1 MLLVFLPF
9 GLAWHSELTNA
20 LLGDENA
27 KRARAAQAEGAE
39 HWEEVGVGIG
49 PEGQPYAM
57 GIARGKAYEHI
68 QPGLFLVASAN
79 VKGGIFAES
88 VNLVIHH
95 DANGSLALMVVGQVW
110 WLRKALLKLAVSR
123 VLPIEY
129 GTVACLSVLGSV
141 ILFQEGVYVP
151 DNFGWGIA
159 SGIALIMLG
168 CGQVGSRYSPWPACC
183 GLFPAAK
190 RTLKMPA
197 EVVLQNAAPRQVSR
211 VVDDEDQV
219 VVSVEQV

>member
-88 VNLVIHH
+88 VNLIIHH
-95 DANGSLALMVVGQVW
+95 DTNGSLALMVVLAQVAH
-110 WLRKALLKLAVSR
+110 RQHPR
-123 VLPIEY
+123 E
-129 GTVACLSVLGSV
+129 
-141 ILFQEGVYVP
+141 
-151 DNFGWGIA
+151 D
-159 SGIALIMLG
+159 
-168 CGQVGSRYSPWPACC
+168 
-183 GLFPAAK
+183 
-190 RTLKMPA
+190 
-197 EVVLQNAAPRQVSR
+197 APRLPLPAQARS
-211 VVDDEDQV
+211 EQV
-219 VVSVEQV
+219 VADDVTDLVVAVGVRAVRQPRTAERVAVHVTSARRHLRARN